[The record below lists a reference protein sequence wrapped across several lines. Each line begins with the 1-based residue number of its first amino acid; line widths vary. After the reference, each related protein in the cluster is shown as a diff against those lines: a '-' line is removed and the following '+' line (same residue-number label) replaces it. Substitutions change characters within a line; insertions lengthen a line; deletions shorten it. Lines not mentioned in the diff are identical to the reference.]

1 MPIDTDSALHDF
13 SDRAF
18 RKSLEDRDNLRSFLK
33 KALPQLADGFDCSR
47 ARLAPREFLLDDWR
61 RRESDRGLGPGSC

>member
-1 MPIDTDSALHDF
+1 MPVDADSPLHDF

-33 KALPQLADGFDCSR
+33 EG
-47 ARLAPREFLLDDWR
+47 
-61 RRESDRGLGPGSC
+61 G